1 MRAGEFHKRGEL
13 GAGVGLEGGGNAR
26 LKEHT
31 GYIGDVL
38 DGKDGE
44 AIVPDDDRYA

>member
-1 MRAGEFHKRGEL
+1 LRGGEFHKRGEL
-13 GAGVGLEGGGNAR
+13 GAGIGLEGGGNAG
-26 LKEHT
+26 LKEDT

-38 DGKDGE
+38 DGKDRE